1 MSWLLDGL
9 DEFKRKETYRDGL
22 LIALLELGVTSLRV
36 PLADLANADVRRRL
50 SDFVRLG
57 FGFTVYSLDS
67 PDGHELTTIAVHG
80 ALLVEYGYIILL
92 C

>member
-1 MSWLLDGL
+1 M
-9 DEFKRKETYRDGL
+9 
-22 LIALLELGVTSLRV
+22 AELAR
-36 PLADLANADVRRRL
+36 ADVRRRL

-67 PDGHELTTIAVHG
+67 RDEYVLTAITAYG
-80 ALLVEYGYIILL
+80 ALFVYYYYIILL